1 MSNNSSM
8 GGLVGLLL
16 AFLVA
21 LVAGLIYAL
30 SRIENELLA
39 RLLAILVV
47 CVSLSILSIGLG
59 FGAALWRKAGHPPA
73 QEKYIYHTKERTFD
87 GRPQPAPQIMQLPA
101 PTSAEFPALLEAA
114 YNAGLGAARGAV
126 RDETGAPTAAGLG
139 DTWDGQMFDEFSRE
153 GVE

>member
-1 MSNNSSM
+1 MDNKSTGCLAES
-8 GGLVGLLL
+8 LLI
-16 AFLVA
+16 FLVVV
-21 LVAGLIYAL
+21 VAGLIYTL

-47 CVSLSILSIGLG
+47 CVSLSILAIGLG

-114 YNAGLGAARGAV
+114 YAAGLGAARGAV